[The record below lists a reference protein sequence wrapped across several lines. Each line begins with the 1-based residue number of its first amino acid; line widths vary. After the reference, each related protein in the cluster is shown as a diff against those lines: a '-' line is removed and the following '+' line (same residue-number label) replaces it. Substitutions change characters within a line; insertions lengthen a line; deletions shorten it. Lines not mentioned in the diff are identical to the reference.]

1 VQSVL
6 LITNY
11 NGVTCVVSALIA
23 DNVINTISQDIGG
36 FTLAFVAPLS
46 SKQN

>member
-1 VQSVL
+1 
-6 LITNY
+6 LITDNH
-11 NGVTCVVSALIA
+11 GVARVIAALIA
-23 DNVINTISQDIGG
+23 DNVINAVTENICG